1 MSKELF
7 VSNLSSDEMIG
18 EEFEE
23 SFLLKDIKLSKNL
36 SNQWANLVLFDK
48 TGEIPGIIF
57 GEDAVNA
64 VALKG
69 RIVKVRGLA
78 DLYNGGVRV
87 KCKNI
92 LPTTEELAEDYV
104 PSLPEEMSADLI
116 ARLNALVGSVTEKN
130 LSVLLRSVFS
140 CYISRF
146 KMLPGGARH
155 HVFAGGLLAHSVET
169 AETTDLICRQQSDY
183 YGTAGFADRDLAVT
197 AALLHDFGKVTEFK
211 NFPFGEY
218 TDVALYSDPANRG
231 VQMLQSVIVTIIR
244 KYPDTAAE
252 WNKLFPLL
260 TNVVLC
266 CHNTG
271 ARTRRI
277 ETRIVM
283 LADKMSADT
292 DAFNYE
298 VSKHNAENPEEEG
311 AFYSR
316 YFGCK
321 IVGG

>member
-7 VSNLSSDEMIG
+7 VSQLSSDEMIG

-23 SFLLKDIKLSKNL
+23 CFLLKDIKLSKNL
-36 SNQWANLVLFDK
+36 SKQWANLVLFDK
-48 TGEIPGIIF
+48 TGELSGIIF

-64 VALKG
+64 VVLKG
-69 RIVKVRGLA
+69 QIVKVRGLA
-78 DLYNGGVRV
+78 DVYNGSVRV

-92 LPTTEELAEDYV
+92 IATNQEVAEDYV
-104 PSLPEEMSADLI
+104 PSLPCEKSAELEQ
-116 ARLNALVGSVTEKN
+116 RLNNLIDSVADKN
-130 LSVLLRSVFS
+130 LNVLLRSVFTA
-140 CYISRF
+140 YMSRF
-146 KMLPGGARH
+146 RMLPGGTRH

-183 YGTAGFADRDLAVT
+183 YGTANLADRDLAV
-197 AALLHDFGKVTEFK
+197 AGALLHDFGKVTEYK

-231 VQMLQSVIVTIIR
+231 VQMLQQVIGCIIR
-244 KYPDTAAE
+244 QYPDVAAD
-252 WNKLFPLL
+252 WKKLFPLL
-260 TNVVLC
+260 TNIMLC

-277 ETRIVM
+277 ETRIVL

-292 DAFNYE
+292 DAFSFE
-298 VSKHNAENPEEEG
+298 VSKHNAENPEDDG